1 MAAYKLF
8 QSICISSQFMFWC
21 HLAGNFIKC
30 NERYFRRELKNSLM
44 NGPHTIS
51 TQQHSLTFCH
61 LIYGSLY
68 GLIWYIVMLQQATLY
83 VLGLQLQIWGGLLK
97 HLCEE
102 QKLRRE
108 SEALKE
114 EEAAAPR
121 YTTILGRYN
130 FVQKNRETLESEQ
143 QEKSCLLRR
152 LKPLQSWCRL
162 ICHTCYIQ
170 NSLESCFNV

>member
-1 MAAYKLF
+1 MAAFKLF

-21 HLAGNFIKC
+21 HLEGNFIKC
-30 NERYFRRELKNSLM
+30 NERYFRRELKSSLM

-114 EEAAAPR
+114 EEAAAPEI
-121 YTTILGRYN
+121 YYYWAGIILS
-130 FVQKNRETLESEQ
+130 KKRETLESEQ

-152 LKPLQSWCRL
+152 LKPLQS
-162 ICHTCYIQ
+162 
-170 NSLESCFNV
+170 